1 MNTQRKSLE
10 IRTGSARILDRA
22 RGVIRTEAAALTALI
37 ERLDDQF
44 VGAVDLLASCPGH
57 AVVTGIGKAGLIG
70 QKVSASLSSLGTPSY
85 FLHPAEALHGDLG
98 RIRGGDVLL
107 AFSYSGET
115 EEILRLLAHLR
126 RGGTPVIGVTAHAK
140 SRLALAAT
148 VRLCLGDLREAGH
161 LAVAPSTSTTAM
173 LALGDA
179 LALVTAEIRGLSRQ
193 DFARRHPGGSLGWE
207 LARVD
212 DVMRPLAA
220 CRVASQVE
228 TTRAVLSRAGGAR
241 RRSGAILLTDEAGIL
256 SGIFTDSDLARLFE
270 LRRDD
275 ALDQCIERVMTRN
288 PVRIRSGSPFL
299 TALDILRSKKI
310 SELPVVDPHGRPVG
324 CVDITDVVTLLPASG
339 SDDPADATAV
349 SSRDAT
355 APRQDTIPFPR
366 KSPPDQ
372 PPP

>member
-1 MNTQRKSLE
+1 MNTQRMSLE
-10 IRTGSARILDRA
+10 TGTGSARILDRA
-22 RGVIRTEAAALTALI
+22 REVIRTEAAALTALL

-44 VGAVDLLASCPGH
+44 VSAVDLLATCPGH

-98 RIRGGDVLL
+98 RLRRGDVLL

-126 RGGTPVIGVTAHAK
+126 RGGTPVISVTAHAK
-140 SRLALAAT
+140 SRLSLAAT
-148 VRLCLGDLREAGH
+148 VRLCLGELREAGH

-193 DFARRHPGGSLGWE
+193 DFARHHPGGSLGWE

-212 DVMRPLAA
+212 DVMRPLAQ

-228 TTRAVLSRAGGAR
+228 TTRTVLARAGGAR

-270 LRRDD
+270 RRDES
-275 ALDQCIERVMTRN
+275 ALDRPIREVMAAHPTTVTTGTRVGDA
-288 PVRIRSGSPFL
+288 VGLLAQLKF
-299 TALDILRSKKI
+299 
-310 SELPVVDPHGRPVG
+310 SELPVIDKTGKPIGLVDV
-324 CVDITDVVTLLPASG
+324 TDVLGLKAE
-339 SDDPADATAV
+339 ADSEAG
-349 SSRDAT
+349 RKG
-355 APRQDTIPFPR
+355 
-366 KSPPDQ
+366 KSPKKAA
-372 PPP
+372 